1 MILKVLTDNE
11 VETLEESETSSP
23 LRIISTPTLITE
35 GVRDLVRDMKETML
49 SLNGIGLAAPQVG
62 VNLRVIVIIVTG
74 QLSASVTTS
83 PPVQEMINPVITSYS
98 SEDVEIEE
106 GCLSI
111 PGEYLMIKRPHRIHV
126 KFQDLSGKYK
136 KWNLKGLEARVVQHE
151 IDHLDGILMT
161 ERSER
166 DL

>member
-11 VETLEESETSSP
+11 EP
-23 LRIISTPTLITE
+23 LHRLSTPTLLTE

-62 VNLRVIVIIVTG
+62 VNLRVIVIHTIVTG
-74 QLSASVTTS
+74 KLTA
-83 PPVQEMINPVITSYS
+83 PVQEMINPVITSYS

-111 PGEYLMIKRPHRIHV
+111 PGEYLRIKRPHRIHV

-151 IDHLDGILMT
+151 IDHLDGILLT
-161 ERSER
+161 EIIG
-166 DL
+166 

>member
-11 VETLEESETSSP
+11 ES
-23 LRIISTPTLITE
+23 LKRISTPTLITE

-62 VNLRVIVIIVTG
+62 VNLRVIVIQTVVIG
-74 QLSASVTTS
+74 KLSS
-83 PPVQEMINPVITSYS
+83 PVQEMINPVITSYS

-111 PGEYLMIKRPHRIHV
+111 PGEYLRIKRPHRIHV

-151 IDHLDGILMT
+151 LDHLNGILMT
-161 ERSER
+161 

>member
-11 VETLEESETSSP
+11 EP
-23 LRIISTPTLITE
+23 LRRLSTPTLLTE

-62 VNLRVIVIIVTG
+62 VNLRVIVM
-74 QLSASVTTS
+74 SVTTS
-83 PPVQEMINPVITSYS
+83 PQTIVTGKLTAPVQEMINPVITSYS

-111 PGEYLMIKRPHRIHV
+111 PGEYLKIKRPHRIHV

-161 ERSER
+161 DR
-166 DL
+166 DWEGL